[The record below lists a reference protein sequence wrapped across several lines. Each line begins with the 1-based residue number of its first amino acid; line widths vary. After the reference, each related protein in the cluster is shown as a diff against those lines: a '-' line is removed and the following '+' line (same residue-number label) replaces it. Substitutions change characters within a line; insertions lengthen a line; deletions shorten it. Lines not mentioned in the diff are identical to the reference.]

1 MLVWQNLVVTIVT
14 AFLLVGAEGTTSV
27 AIKGVHLCCGSCSSG
42 AEAALEGLKGI
53 SKTGTDRN
61 TKLIAFQAATK
72 ADAIAALESLA
83 KEGFYGTATFG
94 KEELKWPDSGAKKGV
109 KVPTVVVEGV
119 HLCCG
124 ACVTGAKE
132 ALEKLPNAGEIDID
146 RTSEIITVKGKEL
159 DEAEVIAAL
168 NKGGFYAKIK
178 REEKKKK

>member
-1 MLVWQNLVVTIVT
+1 M
-14 AFLLVGAEGTTSV
+14 
-27 AIKGVHLCCGSCSSG
+27 
-42 AEAALEGLKGI
+42 EGLKGI
-53 SKTGTDRN
+53 TKAGTDRN

-72 ADAIAALESLA
+72 EDAIAALESLA

-94 KEELKWPDSGAKKGV
+94 KEEMKWPDSGAKKGV

-132 ALEKLPNAGEIDID
+132 ALEKLPNAAEIDID